1 MEEIENETDVIRL
14 LVGTINQIKHVN
26 LENQKELLLE
36 SRKATKLYEKILEQ
50 LSVQNN
56 IMQKCNVIELR
67 K

>member
-26 LENQKELLLE
+26 LETQKDLLLE